1 MMRLGEEGVRQG
13 AEERSSLLSKLLF
26 SRQTN
31 KRYIYNS
38 TCKRFFF
45 ALTGIKGA
53 ARDQ

>member
-38 TCKRFFF
+38 TCKRFF